1 MKCQLAALCD
11 AANMS
16 ANGKLNILGEFDTL
30 FTRQVP
36 AVHPCMVFVAKLKSG
51 EADIGAHTFHLRV
64 VDDDMNLVTSVDGKF
79 EVRSQPV
86 PGIESGF
93 PVILQIGNAA
103 FGDYGSYMFEL
114 RVDDKKMCE
123 LPLHVRKAPTP

>member
-30 FTRQVP
+30 FARQVP
-36 AVHPCMVFVAKLKSG
+36 AVHPCLVFVAKLKTG
-51 EADIGAHTFHLRV
+51 ERDVGAHTFHLRV
-64 VDDDMNLVTSVDGKF
+64 VDDDMNLVTSLDGQF
-79 EVRSQPV
+79 DVRGQPV

-93 PVILQIGNAA
+93 PVILQITNAA
-103 FGDYGSYMFEL
+103 FGAYGSYMFEL
-114 RVDDKKMCE
+114 RVDNTKMCE
-123 LPLHVRKAPTP
+123 LPLQVRTVPAP

>member
-1 MKCQLAALCD
+1 MKFQLAALCD
-11 AANMS
+11 AANLS

-30 FTRQVP
+30 FAPQVP
-36 AVHPCMVFVAKLKSG
+36 AVYPSMVFVAKLKTG
-51 EADIGAHTFHLRV
+51 EADIGRHTLHLRV
-64 VDDDMNLVTSVDGKF
+64 VDDDMNLVTSLDGTF

-123 LPLHVRKAPTP
+123 LPLHVRKPATP

>member
-11 AANMS
+11 AANLS
-16 ANGKLNILGEFDTL
+16 ANGKLNILGEFDML
-30 FTRQVP
+30 FARQVP
-36 AVHPCMVFVAKLKSG
+36 AVHPSMVFVAKLKTG

-64 VDDDMNLVTSVDGKF
+64 VDDDMNLVTSLDGTF

-93 PVILQIGNAA
+93 PVILQIANAA
-103 FGDYGSYMFEL
+103 FGGYGSYMFEL
-114 RVDDKKMCE
+114 RVDNEKVCD
-123 LPLHVRKAPTP
+123 LPLHVREAPTS